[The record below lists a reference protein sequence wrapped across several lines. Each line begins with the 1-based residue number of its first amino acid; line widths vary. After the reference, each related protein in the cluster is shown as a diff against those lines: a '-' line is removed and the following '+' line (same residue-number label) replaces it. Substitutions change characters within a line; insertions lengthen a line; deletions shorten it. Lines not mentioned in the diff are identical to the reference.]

1 MTQAESIVAQAKSIG
16 FEESVQGGL
25 FGDEVV
31 ADNAF
36 LSRARILDSTL
47 KYLRGQKSVFKTLV
61 DDASVIEQY
70 GNSLNKL
77 TNTQKD
83 RIYGEAI
90 EKIKQNA
97 NNVGDIADNLT
108 TIAKEFEAAGSK
120 NIGEY
125 AKRFATSIEQGVKSG
140 DFKRIET
147 SGRGGNYRD
156 AKERITNE
164 SVGKEYNDPDLRA
177 KYSNPVEPT
186 LIEKELFDLEAQV
199 EKLAKE
205 SMAEGEDIRLQYD
218 NYDTG
223 ESKTLTIKGIREEN
237 IREQKIIDELKD
249 C

>member
-77 TNTQKD
+77 TNAQKD

-90 EKIKQNA
+90 EKINKMQTM
-97 NNVGDIADNLT
+97 L
-108 TIAKEFEAAGSK
+108 
-120 NIGEY
+120 
-125 AKRFATSIEQGVKSG
+125 
-140 DFKRIET
+140 ET
-147 SGRGGNYRD
+147 SQTTSQPSQKNLKRQAQKTSVNTQSDLLPALSRELSQAISRG
-156 AKERITNE
+156 
-164 SVGKEYNDPDLRA
+164 LRLA
-177 KYSNPVEPT
+177 EEGA
-186 LIEKELFDLEAQV
+186 IIGMQRKELQMSQWE
-199 EKLAKE
+199 
-205 SMAEGEDIRLQYD
+205 R
-218 NYDTG
+218 
-223 ESKTLTIKGIREEN
+223 N
-237 IREQKIIDELKD
+237 IATQT
-249 C
+249 